1 MASILDKSEA
11 EQAAI
16 AARLMAENPDHVPCV
31 LTSRDPLLAPIG
43 GRKMMLPRSASWSHV
58 HRMIRSNIVL
68 APNEALFV
76 FVDGA
81 LPVLHFD
88 IGAVYAQHKR
98 STGLLVVELAR
109 HETFGSS

>member
-1 MASILDKSEA
+1 MSILDKTEA

-16 AARLMAENPDHVPCV
+16 AARLLADNPDHVPCV
-31 LTSRDPLLAPIG
+31 LTSRDPTLAPAN
-43 GRKMMLPRSASWSHV
+43 GRKLMLPRSASWSHV
-58 HRMIRSNIVL
+58 HRMIRGQIVL
-68 APNEALFV
+68 GSNEALFV

-98 STGLLVVELAR
+98 ASGLLVVELAR
-109 HETFGSS
+109 HETFG